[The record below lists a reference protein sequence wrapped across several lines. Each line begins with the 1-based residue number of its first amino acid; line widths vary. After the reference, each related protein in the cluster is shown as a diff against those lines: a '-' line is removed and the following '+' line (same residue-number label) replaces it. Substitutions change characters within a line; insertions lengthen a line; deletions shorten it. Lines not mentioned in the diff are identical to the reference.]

1 MSSVLRLLSSI
12 EEFSNM
18 QVCRFLLITGLNT
31 CIFSI
36 SCCLLLNG
44 FKLCLFLSVVVTLDS
59 ETAYPDLFVSDDGK
73 QVTYGDTEQNLP
85 DNPERFDQCSYVL
98 GKEGFSSGR
107 LYYEVQVRGKTK
119 WDLGV
124 IRESSNRKGDI
135 KPSPDKGHWSVSL
148 SNETEYKALDSPRV
162 SLSLK
167 QAPQKVGVFVDY
179 EEVRDGLDFITVSDK
194 AESGCLTECVQTFS
208 VTSLE
213 TRSINH

>member
-1 MSSVLRLLSSI
+1 MKRI
-12 EEFSNM
+12 
-18 QVCRFLLITGLNT
+18 QQYA
-31 CIFSI
+31 
-36 SCCLLLNG
+36 
-44 FKLCLFLSVVVTLDS
+44 VVVTLDS

-179 EEVRDGLDFITVSDK
+179 EEGVVSFYDAEARSHIYSFTGQSFIERIYPLFSPCFNDGGKNSAPLIITPVH
-194 AESGCLTECVQTFS
+194 L
-208 VTSLE
+208 
-213 TRSINH
+213 